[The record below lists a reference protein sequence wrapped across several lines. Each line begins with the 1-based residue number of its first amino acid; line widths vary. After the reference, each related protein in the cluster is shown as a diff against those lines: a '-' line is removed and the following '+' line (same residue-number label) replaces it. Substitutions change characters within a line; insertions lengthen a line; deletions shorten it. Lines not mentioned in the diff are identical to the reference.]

1 MIVNKKRSYL
11 LLSLFLIPVF
21 MSLDSSARGEQQ
33 FGVELNPAGESKIFW
48 VFDTPESEW
57 SVTGGPGSFVSGFQY
72 GHCGDDYYALDLAR
86 KDHHQYGKPVYA
98 GIDGIVY
105 VKDIKDESGNYI
117 AWGKEVII
125 YNSESKLALRYAHL
139 SDYDA
144 SLNGKWISAT
154 SDTPI
159 GKVGDTGL
167 GKGAHLHI
175 VLYKNVNSIEEGR
188 PVSVSSC
195 SVKNGACVKSATEH
209 AAKFSFIP
217 RSNAETTTDLSK
229 DPNSPTVQAF
239 AVLPDA
245 INSGDSFTVYY
256 SVSDNGGSGLKQVEL
271 WRKDE
276 STDWQEIKTDTLAN
290 ENDPFSGSFTDSPS
304 APGKYRYGL
313 HVVDNAGNWNDEMNS
328 NSNSQPSFYGAI
340 EVDVIEAQS
349 EQEESVP
356 VTLTLYV
363 HEGSVYGPFISDAT
377 IEGQDGSGNSF
388 QQTTDN
394 SGYVIIEGYPGTWS
408 FSVSAAGY
416 ETSNWDQDINEDDI
430 KDAFLQQEQDQD
442 ITLTLYIHDG
452 SASGPIIPDAQ
463 VTGWDG
469 LSNSFEQT
477 SSSSGYVTI
486 TGYPGIWSFSVSADG
501 YETNSWSQEITET
514 DTKDAFLQEEQQYP
528 QNSVIGK
535 WDMQVEGECV
545 DTDLGSLGL
554 SRRHSIIEFYND
566 GTFSGDSTE
575 FEDLDENGVWVEAE
589 IELQEEPGVVDGEW
603 TQYEDTVRLQYYP
616 WERTYEYDGVG
627 YGKVWQS
634 EGATGELII
643 DGDSMSGTVTY
654 MNHYEDH
661 WPEPL
666 ESPIYREESCSESY
680 TGRRIDTPVIHDTP

>member
-1 MIVNKKRSYL
+1 
-11 LLSLFLIPVF
+11 
-21 MSLDSSARGEQQ
+21 MSLDSSARDEQQ

-57 SVTGGPGSFVSGFQY
+57 SVRGGPGSFVSGFQY

-125 YNSESKLALRYAHL
+125 YNSESKIALRYAHL

-144 SLNGKWISAT
+144 SLNGKWVSAT

-167 GKGAHLHI
+167 GTGAHLHI

-217 RSNAETTTDLSK
+217 RSNAETTADLSK

-245 INSGDSFTVYY
+245 IYSGDSFTVYY

-394 SGYVIIEGYPGTWS
+394 GGYVIIEGDPGTWS
-408 FSVSAAGY
+408 FSVSAEGY
-416 ETSNWDQDINEDDI
+416 ETNNWDQDITEDGI
-430 KDAFLQQEQDQD
+430 KGAFLQQEQDQD

-452 SASGPIIPDAQ
+452 SASGPIIPGAR

-469 LSNSFEQT
+469 LSNNFDQT

-486 TGYPGIWSFSVSADG
+486 TGYPGTWSFSASADG

-514 DTKDAFLQEEQQYP
+514 DTKDAFLQEEQQYS

-535 WDMQVEGECV
+535 WDLQYESECV
-545 DTDLGSLGL
+545 DTEFGFLWL
-554 SRRHSIIEFYND
+554 SHGHSIFEFHKD
-566 GTFSGDSTE
+566 GTFSSYNTE
-575 FEDLDENGVWVEAE
+575 HETLDENGIWVESQK
-589 IELQEEPGVVDGEW
+589 LEEPRVEDGEW
-603 TQYEDTVRLQYYP
+603 TQYEDTIRLQYYP
-616 WERTYEYDGVG
+616 EPERIIEFDRGEG
-627 YGKVWQS
+627 YCQVWQS
-634 EGATGELII
+634 EGTTGELII
-643 DGDSMSGTVTY
+643 NGDSMSGTKTSIT
-654 MNHYEDH
+654 HYCDH
-661 WPEPL
+661 WSYEVESSDYRDEYEL
-666 ESPIYREESCSESY
+666 ERPVYRDESISTSY
-680 TGRRIDTPVIHDTP
+680 TGRRIDTSVIPDTP

>member
-21 MSLDSSARGEQQ
+21 MSLDSSARDEQQ

-57 SVTGGPGSFVSGFQY
+57 SVRGGPGSFVSGFQY

-125 YNSESKLALRYAHL
+125 YNSESKIALRYAHL

-144 SLNGKWISAT
+144 SLNGKWVSAT

-167 GKGAHLHI
+167 GTGAHLHI

-217 RSNAETTTDLSK
+217 RSNAETTADLSK

-245 INSGDSFTVYY
+245 IYSGDSFTVYY

-388 QQTTDN
+388 QQTTDS
-394 SGYVIIEGYPGTWS
+394 SGYVNIEGDPGTWY

-416 ETSNWDQDINEDDI
+416 ETSNWDQDITENDF

-452 SASGPIIPDAQ
+452 SASGPIIPGAR

-469 LSNSFEQT
+469 LSNNFDQT

-486 TGYPGIWSFSVSADG
+486 TGYPGTWSFSASADG

-514 DTKDAFLQEEQQYP
+514 DTKDAFLQEEQQYS

-535 WDMQVEGECV
+535 WDMQVEEACV
-545 DTDLGSLGL
+545 DTYYGSRLGCV
-554 SRRHSIIEFYND
+554 HSIF
-566 GTFSGDSTE
+566 
-575 FEDLDENGVWVEAE
+575 
-589 IELQEEPGVVDGEW
+589 
-603 TQYEDTVRLQYYP
+603 
-616 WERTYEYDGVG
+616 
-627 YGKVWQS
+627 
-634 EGATGELII
+634 
-643 DGDSMSGTVTY
+643 
-654 MNHYEDH
+654 
-661 WPEPL
+661 
-666 ESPIYREESCSESY
+666 
-680 TGRRIDTPVIHDTP
+680 